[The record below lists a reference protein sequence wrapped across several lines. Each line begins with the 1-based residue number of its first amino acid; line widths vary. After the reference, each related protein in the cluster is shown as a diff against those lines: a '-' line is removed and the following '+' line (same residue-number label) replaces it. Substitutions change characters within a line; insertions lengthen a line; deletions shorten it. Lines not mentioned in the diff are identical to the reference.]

1 MAYRVTIVKVRPNTD
16 TAWYENSDAYDALI
30 QESYLDTNKLSVTNS
45 LSEDELTSTHV
56 RDWVNEGTKDECSIH
71 ATSYAN
77 MKLRLAHN
85 ANVSITVAKT
95 MLEV

>member
-30 QESYLDTNKLSVTNS
+30 QESYLDTNKLSTADS
-45 LSEDELTSTHV
+45 LSDDELTSTTVHT
-56 RDWVNEGTKDECSIH
+56 WINEGTKDECSVH
-71 ATSYAN
+71 ATCYAN
-77 MKLRLAHN
+77 MKLRLTHN

>member
-1 MAYRVTIVKVRPNTD
+1 MAYRVTIVEVRPNTD
-16 TAWYENSDAYDALI
+16 TAWFITSDAFDAWHK
-30 QESYLDTNKLSVTNS
+30 ETYLDTNKLSVTNS

-85 ANVSITVAKT
+85 ANVSITVSKT